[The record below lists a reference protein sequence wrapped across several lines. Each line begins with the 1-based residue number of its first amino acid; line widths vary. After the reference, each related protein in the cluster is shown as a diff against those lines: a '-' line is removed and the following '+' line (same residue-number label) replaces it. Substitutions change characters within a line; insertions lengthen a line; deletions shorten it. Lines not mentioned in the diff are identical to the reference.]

1 MNLRQASIRE
11 KLQAIVMFTTV
22 AALIFALGGNIV
34 GNVWSFHRQQV
45 SDLQTQAELLG
56 GITAPALMFDD
67 PALARENLELF
78 RARPNVR
85 AAAIYNP
92 QGRLFAT
99 YLAAGQAP
107 SFPLLPGRDDAHVQG
122 TDIVVFQRIM
132 RNGVTLGT
140 VYLRQGNGLM
150 TTVLDNL
157 GIAALVGL
165 LALLL
170 AFLLVRRLE
179 GFVTRPIAAVASA
192 ARTVMEEGDYS
203 RRVAK
208 TSEDEVGELVESFN
222 NMLDQIQRRTRELE
236 ASYLEVSREARER
249 EVAQQEIMR
258 LNESLEHRVQ
268 VRTAELEDSNRALS
282 IAKAAADDASR
293 AKSAFLATMS
303 HEIRTPMNGVIGM
316 MDVLHQTSLNGQQ
329 VEMVDLIRE
338 SAFSLL
344 TIIDDILDF
353 SKIEAGR
360 LDLEAAPMPIVE
372 VIEHTCS
379 MFDHVALKNDV
390 ELTTFVDP
398 AIPAMVIGDA
408 LRLRQ
413 VLANLLSNAIKFSSG
428 GSTPGRV
435 SLRAMLVDARAGE
448 ALVDI
453 AVIDN
458 GIGIDDESRGHLFRA
473 FSQADT
479 STTRR
484 FGGTGLGLAIS
495 RHLVNLM
502 GGEIALESEPGE
514 GSTFSVRL
522 PLQAMGN
529 ARHADEPDSEIAGLR
544 CLVIGGGDSLAADVA
559 VYLAGAGALVEPVE
573 DARRL
578 PAIAAALPA
587 GPWVW
592 VVDTA
597 SSAVSLADLRALART
612 LREQEIRF
620 LAIGRGRLRE
630 PQRTDAD
637 LVSVDGNVMTHRRL
651 SRAVAMAAG
660 RTQEEVRSAPA
671 RSRLVAPDVPTRE
684 EAQRAGR
691 LILVAEDNETNQD
704 VIRRQ
709 LALLGYTADI
719 APNGVT
725 ALERWKDGEY
735 ALLLTDLHMPRMD
748 GYELTTAIRSQER
761 HGRRMPIIAF
771 TANALKGEADR
782 CQAAGMDGYLT
793 KPLQLGDL
801 RKALD
806 RWLMTRTSGRAV
818 DIQVLAGLVG
828 NDAGVILGFL
838 RDFRA
843 NATRIAMDLRAACA
857 NTDAGAASDRAHQL
871 KSSART
877 VGALAL
883 GGLCAQIESAGK
895 AGNLD
900 ALAVLLPA
908 FDQEF
913 AAVDAFL
920 DDVCES
926 ESSVAEHVAG

>member
-1 MNLRQASIRE
+1 VNLRQGSIRE
-11 KLQAIVMFTTV
+11 KLQAIVVFTTV
-22 AALIFALGGNIV
+22 AALIFALAGNIV

-56 GITAPALMFDD
+56 GMTAPALMFDD
-67 PALARENLELF
+67 PALAKENLELF

-99 YLAAGQAP
+99 YLAAGQEQ
-107 SFPLLPGRDDAHVQG
+107 SFPLLPGRDDARVQG
-122 TDIVVFQRIM
+122 TDIVVFKRIK
-132 RNGVTLGT
+132 RNGATLGT

-150 TTVLDNL
+150 TTVLDDL

-165 LALLL
+165 LALLI

-222 NMLDQIQRRTRELE
+222 NMLDQIQRRTHELE
-236 ASYLEVSREARER
+236 ASYLDVSREARER

-282 IAKAAADDASR
+282 VAKAAADDASR

-360 LDLEAAPMPIVE
+360 LDLESAPMPIFE

-379 MFDHVALKNDV
+379 MFDHLALKKDV

-398 AIPAMVIGDA
+398 AIPRMLIGDA

-413 VLANLLSNAIKFSSG
+413 ILANLLSNAIKFSSG

-435 SLRAMLVDARAGE
+435 ALRAVLVETRDE
-448 ALVDI
+448 HALVDI

-458 GIGIDDESRGHLFRA
+458 GIGIDEETRGHLFQA

-502 GGEIALESEPGE
+502 GGEIALDSEPGK
-514 GSTFSVRL
+514 GSTFSVLLRL
-522 PLQAMGN
+522 EVMRDAQHP
-529 ARHADEPDSEIAGLR
+529 DEAVSEVDGLR
-544 CLVIGGGDSLAADVA
+544 CLVVGDGDRLVSDVA
-559 VYLAGAGALVEPVE
+559 AYLVGGGALVERVE
-573 DARRL
+573 DARQL
-578 PAIAAALPA
+578 PIIAAGLPA

-597 SSAVSLADLRALART
+597 SSSVSLAELRALART
-612 LREQEIRF
+612 LREHQIRF
-620 LAIGRGRLRE
+620 LGIGRGRLRE

-637 LVSVDGNVMTHRRL
+637 LVSVDGNVMTRRRL
-651 SRAVAMAAG
+651 FRAVATAAG
-660 RTQEEVRSAPA
+660 RTQEEVRMTPA
-671 RSRLVAPDVPTRE
+671 RSRLAVTDVPTRE

-709 LALLGYTADI
+709 LSLLGYTADI
-719 APNGVT
+719 ATNGVT
-725 ALERWKDGEY
+725 ALERWQDGEY

-771 TANALKGEADR
+771 TANALKGEAER

-793 KPLQLGDL
+793 KPLQLSDL
-801 RKALD
+801 KKALD

-828 NDAGVILGFL
+828 NDPGVILGFL
-838 RDFRA
+838 QDFRS
-843 NATRIAMDLRAACA
+843 NAARIARQLRAACA
-857 NTDAGAASDRAHQL
+857 HGDPSATSDQAHQL

-883 GGLCAQIESAGK
+883 GELCAQIELAGK

-900 ALAVLLPA
+900 ALAVLLPT

-913 AAVDAFL
+913 AEVDAFL
-920 DDVCES
+920 DIVCES